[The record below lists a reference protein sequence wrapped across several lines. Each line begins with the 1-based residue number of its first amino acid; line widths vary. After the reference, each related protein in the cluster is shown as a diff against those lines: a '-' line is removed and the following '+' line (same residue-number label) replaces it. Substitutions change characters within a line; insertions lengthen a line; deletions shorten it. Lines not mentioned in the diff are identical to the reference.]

1 MDFSVST
8 LNKMEENVN
17 STLRSVLKEAK
28 VQSVEE
34 LSPAALAKL
43 HKGPMSKMIID
54 LAKLIKENV
63 RVCKAAAAKIDELK
77 TEKLLDQKSL
87 IDCQQKQLE
96 SVKTAVKTEM
106 KCWSDIVKTNAN
118 VSQAPSA
125 EVIKK
130 VVRKTVQ
137 QNDRDQSFIIHGATE
152 DGEKTPVEIVEDV
165 FLDLK
170 KQDVEGYSP
179 CVLAVGRI
187 GTKKPGVSNARPIKV
202 TLNSPED
209 VRHVLRRSSLLK
221 KSPEEY
227 FRKLYLAPDRTLE
240 ERKEHQKL
248 VSELKNLIDTEPGK
262 YHYIKNKRVM
272 STDKNSSASDNKQNE
287 SE

>member
-8 LNKMEENVN
+8 LNKMEDNVK
-17 STLRSVLKEAK
+17 STLRSVVKEVK

-34 LSPAALAKL
+34 LSPTILGKL
-43 HKGPMSKMIID
+43 NKGPMSKMVID
-54 LAKLIKENV
+54 LAKLIKKNV

-77 TEKLLDQKSL
+77 TEKLADQKSL

-106 KCWSDIVKTNAN
+106 KSWSDIVKTN
-118 VSQAPSA
+118 VSQAPSD

-130 VVRKTVQ
+130 VVRKTVE
-137 QNDRDQSFIIHGATE
+137 QNDRDQSFIIHGAVE
-152 DGEKTPVEIVEDV
+152 DGEKTPEEIVEDV

-187 GTKKPGVSNARPIKV
+187 GTKKPGVSNSRPIKV
-202 TLNSPED
+202 TLNNPDD
-209 VRHVLRRSSLLK
+209 VRSVLKRSSLLK

-240 ERKEHQKL
+240 ERKERQKL
-248 VSELKNLIDTEPGK
+248 VSELKNLIESEPGK
-262 YHYIKNKRVM
+262 YHFIKNKQVM
-272 STDKNSSASDNKQNE
+272 STDKNSSASDDTQKHQTI
-287 SE
+287 